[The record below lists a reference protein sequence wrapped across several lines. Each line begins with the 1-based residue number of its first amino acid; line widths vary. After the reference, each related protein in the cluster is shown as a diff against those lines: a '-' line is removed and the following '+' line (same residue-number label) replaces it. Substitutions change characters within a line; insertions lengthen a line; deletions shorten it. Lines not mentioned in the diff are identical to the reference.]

1 MLGFKSN
8 MLRKIFHVIAFL
20 IIAALVI
27 SAVANND
34 PDDASKQAAQL
45 PVLLLAGLY
54 VGFMFVMYILPALT
68 DKATNAV
75 LASNETI
82 AREPIHKA
90 QAAYAR
96 GEYIEAITLYRA
108 IAMEEPDN
116 RLPWV
121 EIAKIQHDQLEDPEI
136 SMNTLRTALEE
147 HAWPADDTAF
157 FMGRIADIQLNSMND
172 KEACIAILE
181 QIVETFPESQYS
193 ASATHRLNEIEK
205 AQGQEVEV

>member
-1 MLGFKSN
+1 MLGFEST

-75 LASNETI
+75 LSSNETT

-147 HAWPADDTAF
+147 HEWPADDTAF

-172 KEACIAILE
+172 KEACIAILNKSSKP
-181 QIVETFPESQYS
+181 FPNHNIQRAPLTGS
-193 ASATHRLNEIEK
+193 TK
-205 AQGQEVEV
+205 

>member
-1 MLGFKSN
+1 MLGFKST

-20 IIAALVI
+20 IIAVLVI
-27 SAVANND
+27 STVANND

-68 DKATNAV
+68 DKATHAV
-75 LASNETI
+75 LSSNETT

-136 SMNTLRTALEE
+136 SINTLRTALEE
-147 HAWPADDTAF
+147 HEWPADDTAF
-157 FMGRIADIQLNSMND
+157 FMGRIADIQLNSMDD
-172 KEACIAILE
+172 KEACIAILK

-193 ASATHRLNEIEK
+193 ANATHRLNEIEK
-205 AQGQEVEV
+205 AQEQEATV

>member
-1 MLGFKSN
+1 MLDFEST

-54 VGFMFVMYILPALT
+54 AGFMFVMYILPALT

-75 LASNETI
+75 LSSNETT

-147 HAWPADDTAF
+147 HHWPADDTAF
-157 FMGRIADIQLNSMND
+157 FMGRIADIQLNSMDD

-181 QIVETFPESQYS
+181 QIVETFPESRYS

>member
-75 LASNETI
+75 LSSNETT

-147 HAWPADDTAF
+147 HHWPADDTAF
-157 FMGRIADIQLNSMND
+157 FMGRIADIQLNSMDD

-193 ASATHRLNEIEK
+193 AGATHRLNEIEK

>member
-1 MLGFKSN
+1 MLGFEST

-20 IIAALVI
+20 FIAALVI
-27 SAVANND
+27 SALTNND
-34 PDDASKQAAQL
+34 PDDLSKQAAQL

-54 VGFMFVMYILPALT
+54 VGFIFVMYILPALT
-68 DKATNAV
+68 DKATTAV
-75 LASNETI
+75 FASNETT

-121 EIAKIQHDQLEDPEI
+121 EIAKIQRDQLEDPEI
-136 SMNTLRTALEE
+136 ALNTLRTALEE
-147 HAWPADDTAF
+147 HDWPADDTAF
-157 FMGRIADIQLNSMND
+157 FMGRIADIQLHAMDD
-172 KEACIAILE
+172 KGACVAILE
-181 QIVETFPESQYS
+181 QIVEMFPESQYS
-193 ASATHRLNEIEK
+193 ASANHRLNEIAK
-205 AQGQEVEV
+205 AQEEEIVA

>member
-1 MLGFKSN
+1 MLGFKII

-82 AREPIHKA
+82 TREPIHKA

-147 HAWPADDTAF
+147 HQWPADDTAF

-193 ASATHRLNEIEK
+193 AGATHRLNEIEK